1 MSDEARRILAAAAR
15 GERIDGPLDAA
26 MLDAAESAGM
36 EGLLVHHAMDPPR
49 ELRVVAGAIH
59 ARAMALAVELARIAV
74 AFREAGIPLLALK
87 GPVVSQQLY
96 GNPGLR
102 LFADLDMIVDSA
114 DTLRGE
120 ALLASLSYRDEEPMM
135 PGQRR
140 TKHRFHGATAF
151 VNDERGTQVDFH
163 WRFGHVQ
170 FPLALPFA
178 DAWRRHIA
186 VDLTG
191 TPIDTLGLVDL
202 TIFTCSHAAKHFW
215 PGMETLAQFA
225 ALTRLPVDWEEV
237 DRVAVAARAAR
248 RVGLSFL
255 IAEEE
260 LGVPSP
266 RLPRCLAASRPV
278 FERLRPRLAATRGHG
293 ARGRDLLL
301 VLDRRRD
308 ALAAFAAAV
317 FVPTHSDWSAM
328 RLPDALYWVVRPFR
342 LIGKRVMRQGPE
354 RR

>member
-15 GERIDGPLDAA
+15 GERIDEPLDAA
-26 MLDAAESAGM
+26 TLAAAAAVGM
-36 EGLLVHHAMDPPR
+36 EGLLAHHAADAPR
-49 ELRVVAGAIH
+49 ELRIVAAAIH
-59 ARAMALAVELARIAV
+59 ARALALAAELARIAE

-102 LFADLDMIVDSA
+102 LFADLDILVDTA
-114 DTLRGE
+114 DALRGE
-120 ALLASLSYRDEEPMM
+120 QLLAALGYRDEEPMT
-135 PGQRR
+135 PAQRR
-140 TKHRFHGATAF
+140 TKHRFHNGTAF
-151 VNDERGTQVDFH
+151 LNDEHGTHVDFH

-178 DAWRRHIA
+178 DAWRRRVT

-191 TPIDTLGLVDL
+191 TPIDALGLVDL

-215 PGMETLAQFA
+215 PGMETLAQLA
-225 ALTRLPVDWEEV
+225 ALTRLPVDWEEA

-248 RVGLSFL
+248 QVGLSFL
-255 IAEEE
+255 IAAEE
-260 LGVPSP
+260 LGIA
-266 RLPRCLAASRPV
+266 LPPLPHCLAASRPV
-278 FERLRPRLAATRGHG
+278 FERLRPRLAATRGHD

-301 VLDRRRD
+301 LLDRRRD
-308 ALAAFAAAV
+308 ALTALAAAV

-328 RLPDALYWVVRPFR
+328 RLPNALYWVVRPLR
-342 LIGKRVMRQGPE
+342 LLARRVL
-354 RR
+354 